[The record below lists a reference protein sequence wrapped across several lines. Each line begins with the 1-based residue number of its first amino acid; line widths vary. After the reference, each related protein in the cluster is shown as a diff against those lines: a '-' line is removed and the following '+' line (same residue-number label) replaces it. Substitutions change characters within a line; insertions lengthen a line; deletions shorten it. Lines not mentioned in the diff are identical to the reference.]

1 MRITTMNIQIFGKSK
16 CFDSKK
22 ALRFFKERGIPVHY
36 VDLAQRPMSKGE
48 LTKVIAALGGGAD
61 SVIDAGGK
69 NYAMIRYYTEQ
80 GKLEKLLDE
89 VHITANKNGIPFD
102 KASPFITSGLRL
114 GTPSVTTRGMKEP
127 EMKIIGEV
135 IADVIKRRE
144 DALDE
149 SREKVLALTEKFPLY
164 ANDIIE

>member
-1 MRITTMNIQIFGKSK
+1 MNIQIFGKSK

-48 LTKVIAALGGGAD
+48 LTKVIAALGGGVD

-80 GKLEKLLDE
+80 GKLEKLLDDPSYLKTPIVRCGPRATVGPAE
-89 VHITANKNGIPFD
+89 AEWKRWIAAE
-102 KASPFITSGLRL
+102 KAGQ
-114 GTPSVTTRGMKEP
+114 
-127 EMKIIGEV
+127 
-135 IADVIKRRE
+135 
-144 DALDE
+144 
-149 SREKVLALTEKFPLY
+149 
-164 ANDIIE
+164 